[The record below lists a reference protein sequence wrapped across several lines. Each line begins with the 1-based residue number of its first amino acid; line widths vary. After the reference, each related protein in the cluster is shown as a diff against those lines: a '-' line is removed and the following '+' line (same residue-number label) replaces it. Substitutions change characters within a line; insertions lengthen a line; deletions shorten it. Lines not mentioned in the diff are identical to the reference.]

1 MIRSGIAGSGFAAGF
16 HVAGLR
22 ACRHLEVQ
30 PAAVYSPTAE
40 RCAAFAAQHELAA
53 AASLPQLLEQVDVV
67 HVCAPPATHE
77 EITCAA
83 LAAGV
88 HVILEKPFTG
98 CFAAAETPRA
108 EMEAAAVA
116 SARRMLAAERAGSAT
131 LGYAENWV
139 FAPAVQKEAEI
150 VRKTG
155 AQVLRM
161 LGEES
166 HSGSHSPVY
175 GIWRHSGGGSLVG
188 KACHPLTAMLFLKE
202 EEGRARGGAPIRP
215 ATVSARVHALTR
227 LPGYRDAGYLRADYE
242 EIEDCGALHVTF
254 GDGTVADV
262 FASEVVL
269 GGVANWLEVFA
280 NNHRTRC
287 NLNPVDALQTYNP
300 SEEQFADVYVV
311 EKIGTKQGWSQ
322 PAPDE
327 AWMHGYPQE
336 LAHFYECFA
345 AGVAPLCGAELGFVT
360 TAVLYAA
367 YRSAERGGQEVPV
380 AELPSAP

>member
-1 MIRSGIAGSGFAAGF
+1 MIRAGIAGSGFAAEF

-22 ACRHLEVQ
+22 ACRHLDVQ
-30 PAAVYSPTAE
+30 PTAVYSPTAE
-40 RCAAFAAQHELAA
+40 RRDGFAGRHQLAS
-53 AASLPQLLEQVDVV
+53 AASLPELLAQVDVV
-67 HVCAPPATHE
+67 HVCAPPDTHE
-77 EITCAA
+77 EIACAA
-83 LAAGV
+83 LARDV

-98 CFAAAETPRA
+98 CFAAADTPRT

-116 SARRMLAAERAGSAT
+116 SARRMLAAEQASGAT

-150 VRKTG
+150 VRKTK
-155 AQVLRM
+155 AQILRM
-161 LGEES
+161 MGEES

-175 GIWRHSGGGSLVG
+175 GIWRHTGGGSLVG
-188 KACHPLTAMLFLKE
+188 KACHPLTAILFLKE
-202 EEGRARGGAPIRP
+202 EEGRATAGTPIRP

-227 LPGYRDAGYLRADYE
+227 LPTYRDAGYLRADYQDT
-242 EIEDCGALHVTF
+242 EDCGALHVTF
-254 GDGTVADV
+254 TDGTVADV

-269 GGVANWLEVFA
+269 GGVYNWLEVFA

-287 NLNPVDALQTYNP
+287 NLNPINAVQTYNP
-300 SEEQFADVYVV
+300 REEQLDDVYVV

-327 AWMHGYPQE
+327 DWMHGYPQE
-336 LAHFYECFA
+336 LAHFYGCFA
-345 AGVAPLCGAELGFVT
+345 SGTAPQCGAELGFVT

-367 YRSAERGGQEVPV
+367 YRSAEQCGLEIPV
-380 AELPSAP
+380 AELPSP